1 MREASAYLIVA
12 IRSASELPADGAPFA
27 INLYLKCK
35 QESGRRQGFSND
47 RVGGGLPR
55 PPEWVP
61 RFIMDRHAGLELG
74 GATDLLECGLDD
86 RLILES
92 MGCSVTSNKPFKWTG
107 HHQLSA
113 TPPQTPCLPL
123 RGSAQVMP
131 QPINRPS
138 PGVWWIRSACCWR
151 LCRSSPSSSCIPAAF
166 QRNLSDHPQTSGH

>member
-61 RFIMDRHAGLELG
+61 RFIMTPPRWPGAWWRHRPAGMWPG
-74 GATDLLECGLDD
+74 RPLDSGVNGPQRYFEQAL
-86 RLILES
+86 RLDWPPPTL
-92 MGCSVTSNKPFKWTG
+92 CY
-107 HHQLSA
+107 A
-113 TPPQTPCLPL
+113 TPNSLPATQGQRSGDAPAHQPAFS
-123 RGSAQVMP
+123 RGVVDTIGLLLAIMP
-131 QPINRPS
+131 ILPFFQLHS
-138 PGVWWIRSACCWR
+138 GS
-151 LCRSSPSSSCIPAAF
+151 IPAES
-166 QRNLSDHPQTSGH
+166 Q